1 MASNILGNS
10 RTFKADADVYQSN
23 GSHFNAEWKTL
34 KQGSPIKTY
43 GAKHYINNEAYYRVG
58 KNAYVKANTFK

>member
-23 GSHFNAEWKTL
+23 GSLNAEWKTL

-43 GAKHYINNEAYYRVG
+43 GPKHYINNE
-58 KNAYVKANTFK
+58 

>member
-23 GSHFNAEWKTL
+23 GSLKTL

-43 GAKHYINNEAYYRVG
+43 GPKHYINNEAYYRVG

>member
-23 GSHFNAEWKTL
+23 GSLNAEWKTL

-43 GAKHYINNEAYYRVG
+43 GPKHYINNEAYYRVDR
-58 KNAYVKANTFK
+58 KSVV

>member
-1 MASNILGNS
+1 MF
-10 RTFKADADVYQSN
+10 TKAMDQL
-23 GSHFNAEWKTL
+23 NAKWKTL

-43 GAKHYINNEAYYRVG
+43 GPKHYINNEAYYRVG